1 MNGEARHMTVLR
13 VLFPAGVLTLQTAK
27 PLLDSLEG
35 RTNLLGMATGSGKA
49 PGPVPSR
56 VLPQQIGD

>member
-1 MNGEARHMTVLR
+1 MTVLR
-13 VLFPAGVLTLQTAK
+13 VLFPTGVLTLQMAK

-35 RTNLLGMATGSGKA
+35 WTNLLGMATGPGKA
-49 PGPVPSR
+49 PGPVTSR